1 MSDRHF
7 FDNAAELVAYAL
19 DSQPLTNPSLKVDHV
34 NKIVYR
40 KNANADHIAVISGGG
55 SGHEPAFT
63 GLVGQ
68 GFLTAS
74 VAGTI
79 FASPSTEQILHA
91 IVKCSERSKGVLAIV
106 MNYTGDV
113 LNFGVAVEKA
123 RTMGIEVDMVAVGD
137 DVGVGR
143 SKGGKVGRRG
153 IAGTVLV
160 QKIACALAAQGRS
173 LQDIAAEA
181 RLAAANTA
189 SIGVSLAHVH
199 VPGRSDTSGNPT
211 EVSKGGAELGMGI
224 HNETGSSFEK
234 ADIVGLVEKMLKQ
247 LLDIDDKDRAFLQVN
262 SPIVLMVNNLGGV
275 SVLELDAITTV
286 VGRHLASDYN
296 ICPVRVLSGTYMTS
310 LNGIGFSI
318 TLLNLAASSSHDL
331 LELLDAPAQAVGWS
345 APISPKAWRAADV
358 NASHNHMMDVEKPKM
373 RPLIQIENAADVGTY
388 DAVLATD
395 ALLSGLRR
403 LIKAETEI
411 TRYDTIVGDGDCGI
425 GLKRGAEAVL
435 HHVLDQPLVGS
446 AVLDLTSIL
455 PKIENSMDGTSGAL
469 YAIFLNALLH
479 AFQTRGPAVATPEA
493 WALVLEQSSS
503 ILARYTPARVGD
515 RTVIDALD
523 PFIQQLGQTK
533 NLTRAAQAARHG
545 AESTVGMQASL
556 GRSVY
561 VGGSGFQQVPDPG
574 AWGLSEFL
582 AGLAGL
588 DTD

>member
-7 FDNAAELVAYAL
+7 FDNATQLVAYAL
-19 DSQPLTNPSLKVDHV
+19 DAQPLTNPSLKVDHV

-40 KNANADHIAVISGGG
+40 KNVNADHVAVISGGG

-68 GFLTAS
+68 GFLMAS

-91 IVKCSERSKGVLAIV
+91 IVKCSETSKAVLAIV

-123 RTMGIEVDMVAVGD
+123 RTMGIEVDMLVVGD

-160 QKIACALAAQGRS
+160 QKIACALAARGRS
-173 LQDIAAEA
+173 LQDITAAA
-181 RLAAANTA
+181 RLASANTA
-189 SIGVSLAHVH
+189 GIGVSLAHVH
-199 VPGRSDTSGNPT
+199 VPGRSDTSSNTT
-211 EVSKGGAELGMGI
+211 EVNKGDAELGMGI

-234 ADIVGLVEKMLKQ
+234 ADIAGLVKKMLKQ

-318 TLLNLAASSSHDL
+318 TLLNLAASSRHDL

-345 APISPKAWRAADV
+345 APISPEAWRAAEV
-358 NASHNHMMDVEKPKM
+358 NAPHNHMVDEEKLKIKKV
-373 RPLIQIENAADVGTY
+373 IQTENAADVGTY

-395 ALLSGLRR
+395 ALVSGLRR

-479 AFQTRGPAVATPEA
+479 AFQTRGTGEATPEV
-493 WALVLEQSSS
+493 WALVLKQSST

-533 NLTRAAQAARHG
+533 SLTRAAQAARNG

-582 AGLAGL
+582 TGLAGL